1 MSRTPVRE
9 ALTRLSSEGLVDFRA
24 QAGTI
29 VSPIR
34 LQAVTTAQFV
44 RESLELRVLQEA
56 VRPSN
61 QQALFDINQSIEEQK
76 FAISQSYID
85 YFFRTDDKTHQALC
99 SLAGREVVWLVVSD
113 AKKHM
118 DQVHRMSLRDAE
130 MSVLLDD
137 HLQIVA
143 AVTFGNESAAREI
156 MRTHL
161 RRMMSD
167 LDRLVVKHPDYFE
180 LQDETEA
187 PSKWRERGQE

>member
-1 MSRTPVRE
+1 MSRTPVRK

-24 QAGTI
+24 KAGTV

-34 LQAVTTAQFV
+34 LQAVRTAQFV

-76 FAISQSYID
+76 FAISQYYID
-85 YFFRTDDKTHQALC
+85 YFFRTVDKMHRALC
-99 SLAGREVVWLVVSD
+99 SLGGREAVWLVVSD

-118 DQVHRMSLRDAE
+118 DQVRRMSLRDAD